1 MIPSVVLR
9 KIISQIYTLNLNEYA
24 WNKELV
30 KDIFSIKFDDAKKTM
45 TLEEVYKNGC
55 NIGNCLLTSFIIQTK
70 FKNLL
75 VVSGKVEILKGTKN
89 SVNGDHVWLEDDE
102 YIYDPTLMIKL
113 PKKFKP
119 LSSYYC
125 KDYTISSLPLSAE
138 LSYGDEFY
146 LLKKNANYYYS
157 NLFKVCC

>member
-70 FKNLL
+70 F
-75 VVSGKVEILKGTKN
+75 
-89 SVNGDHVWLEDDE
+89 
-102 YIYDPTLMIKL
+102 
-113 PKKFKP
+113 
-119 LSSYYC
+119 
-125 KDYTISSLPLSAE
+125 TI
-138 LSYGDEFY
+138 FI
-146 LLKKNANYYYS
+146 
-157 NLFKVCC
+157 